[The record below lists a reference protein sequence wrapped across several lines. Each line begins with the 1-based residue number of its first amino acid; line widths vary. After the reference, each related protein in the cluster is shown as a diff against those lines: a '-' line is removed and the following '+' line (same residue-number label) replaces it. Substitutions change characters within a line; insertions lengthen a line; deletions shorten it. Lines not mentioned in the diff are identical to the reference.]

1 MSQSDL
7 SVLSAHTATSFHE
20 MDLEILKETQ
30 KNLELEMNNR
40 MNVGKEIEVEEM
52 METPVVFV
60 AVDDQNLKNG
70 QDVDSFVFEK
80 LEFRVKQVVEYG
92 TRRVYLSVQSMTPA
106 EWILLVQLRIKTG
119 SQSNILN
126 VVDKDVFKF
135 DAFSYPLNVEIQ
147 NNDVK
152 FLKFEMRV
160 LNLMYLDYPKFEDGD
175 EVIEFDDGSTIRVH
189 SNILALLSDFMAG
202 AEKQYASR
210 SGCSAIRVTSSEKEA
225 FLELLYQ
232 AYPTRRPIY
241 SSFRRLTAASVAYK
255 CDILIYHLSKHLI
268 EYNFRPMTFIQ
279 RFQASIENRLEPA
292 IRELAFRAALDG
304 TWNRLIQSGF
314 EPENFCGRQ
323 VYTKIVCPAILE
335 ARSARPDATTLQPPV
350 QKLNFI
356 ELEVSEICL
365 NSSHETGVFQEGDN
379 TKSSIL
385 FRGTH
390 FYINSGLLAA
400 HGKEMLC
407 IGQNGE
413 YIARYTPEFH
423 RECARENLIPGEVL
437 VQLFTY
443 MHPMGDVPHPTMVRA
458 CIVFAH
464 DHGWNVVKENLEQEF
479 EPPITPDEYMSQL
492 VFGDK
497 FDLKN
502 LLRVNIQRA
511 ESSCRELAEALEK
524 HGKLKMLKDRTRE
537 GLLDRMCSGW
547 GLNPMVNR
555 LSTRFPTTFHH
566 RTVNLERGKAVVV
579 GEGRAIDTLNSMAS
593 EHAFGEP
600 NELIVLD

>member
-1 MSQSDL
+1 MSLSEL
-7 SVLSAHTATSFHE
+7 SVLSAETAISFHE
-20 MDLEILKETQ
+20 MDLELLKESQ
-30 KNLELEMNNR
+30 KTANQEDVR
-40 MNVGKEIEVEEM
+40 MSVGEEAKTEAIQ
-52 METPVVFV
+52 ETVVFV

-70 QDVDSFVFEK
+70 PAQDTFVFEK
-80 LEFRVKQVVEYG
+80 LLFCVKQVVEYG
-92 TRRVYLSVQSMTPA
+92 SRHVYLSVQSTTPA
-106 EWILLVQLRIKTG
+106 EWQLLVQLRIKTG
-119 SQSNILN
+119 CESHILN
-126 VVDKDVFKF
+126 VVDKDVYKF
-135 DAFSYPLNVEIQ
+135 DGFSYPLNVEVQ
-147 NNDVK
+147 TNDVK

-160 LNLMYLDYPKFEDGD
+160 LNMMYLDLPTFQEGD
-175 EVIEFDDGSTIRVH
+175 EVIEFDDGSRIRVH
-189 SNILALLSDFMAG
+189 ANILALLSDFMG
-202 AEKQYASR
+202 KAEKEYASR
-210 SGCSAIRVTSSEKEA
+210 SDCPAIRATSSEKEA

-241 SSFRRLTAASVAYK
+241 ASFRRLTAGAVGYK
-255 CDILIYHLSKHLI
+255 CDNLIYHLSKHLI
-268 EYNFRPMTFIQ
+268 EYNYRPMTFLQ
-279 RFQASIENRLEPA
+279 RFQAAIENRLEPA
-292 IRELAFRAALDG
+292 IRELAFQAALNG
-304 TWNRLIQSGF
+304 TWNRMIQSGF

-323 VYTKIVCPAILE
+323 VYTQIVCPAILK
-335 ARSARPDATTLQPPV
+335 ARTAKPDATTLQAPT

-356 ELEVSEICL
+356 ELEA
-365 NSSHETGVFQEGDN
+365 GDT
-379 TKSSIL
+379 TKSAIL
-385 FRGTH
+385 FRGTC

-423 RECARENLIPGEVL
+423 RECARGDLIPGEVL
-437 VQLFTY
+437 IQLLAY
-443 MHPMGDVPHPTMVRA
+443 MHPMGDVPHPDMIRA

-464 DHGWNVVKENLEQEF
+464 NHGWNVIKENLELEF

-524 HGKLKMLKDRTRE
+524 HGKLKILKDRTRE
-537 GLLDRMCSGW
+537 GIMDRMCSGW

-566 RTVNLERGKAVVV
+566 RTVNLQRGKAVVV
-579 GEGRAIDTLNSMAS
+579 GEGRAIDTLNSLAS

>member
-1 MSQSDL
+1 MSLSEL
-7 SVLSAHTATSFHE
+7 SVLSAETAISFHE
-20 MDLEILKETQ
+20 MDLELLKESQ
-30 KNLELEMNNR
+30 KTANQEDVR
-40 MNVGKEIEVEEM
+40 MSVGEEAKTEAIQ
-52 METPVVFV
+52 ETVVFV

-70 QDVDSFVFEK
+70 PAQDTFVFEK
-80 LEFRVKQVVEYG
+80 LLFCVKQVVEYG
-92 TRRVYLSVQSMTPA
+92 SRHVYLSVQSTTPA
-106 EWILLVQLRIKTG
+106 EWQLLVQLRIKTG
-119 SQSNILN
+119 CESHILN
-126 VVDKDVFKF
+126 VVDKDVYKF
-135 DAFSYPLNVEIQ
+135 DGFSYPLNVEVQ
-147 NNDVK
+147 TNDVK

-160 LNLMYLDYPKFEDGD
+160 LNMMYLDLPTFQEGD
-175 EVIEFDDGSTIRVH
+175 EVIEFDDGSRIRVH
-189 SNILALLSDFMAG
+189 ANILALLSDFMG
-202 AEKQYASR
+202 KAEKEYASR
-210 SGCSAIRVTSSEKEA
+210 SDCPAIRATSSEKEA

-241 SSFRRLTAASVAYK
+241 ASFRRLTAGAVGYK
-255 CDILIYHLSKHLI
+255 CDNLIYHLSKHLI
-268 EYNFRPMTFIQ
+268 EYNYRPMTFLQ
-279 RFQASIENRLEPA
+279 RFQAAIENRLEPA
-292 IRELAFRAALDG
+292 IRELAFQAALNG
-304 TWNRLIQSGF
+304 TWNRMIQSGF

-323 VYTKIVCPAILE
+323 VYTQIVCPAILK
-335 ARSARPDATTLQPPV
+335 ARTAKPDATTLQAPT

-356 ELEVSEICL
+356 ELEA
-365 NSSHETGVFQEGDN
+365 GDT
-379 TKSSIL
+379 TKSAIL
-385 FRGTH
+385 FRGTC

-423 RECARENLIPGEVL
+423 RECARGDLIPGEVL
-437 VQLFTY
+437 IQLLAY
-443 MHPMGDVPHPTMVRA
+443 MHPMGDVPHPDMIRA

-464 DHGWNVVKENLEQEF
+464 DHGWNVIKENLELEF

-524 HGKLKMLKDRTRE
+524 HGKLKILKDRTRE
-537 GLLDRMCSGW
+537 GIMDRMCSGW

-566 RTVNLERGKAVVV
+566 RTVNLQRGKAVVV
-579 GEGRAIDTLNSMAS
+579 GEGRAIDTLNSLAS